1 MIILLNGKEL
11 ILSDNSLEINSANPF
26 LSNDEERIDNIFSLE
41 IPITGNEAAL
51 NYAHNIDAI
60 VGNEFTCEIISNI
73 NFLGVAIITEVSE
86 NNNSA
91 TIQIGYSKSNFNYLI
106 KDKKL
111 KEFDFGEIACADKVK
126 MESLSGIPSLYSHI
140 GDVYRYLLNFHW
152 VSGNY
157 NYVSEDWKLKFFK
170 NTEIKVNLGIQF
182 DQWLNR
188 TVKFKYQK
196 NNGNLVEIFSLQVD
210 ENISDN
216 LELVTFSVTGQAGD
230 IVKIY
235 IDVICEYSTVGFWL
249 DSAFLDCTI
258 LDKDFVYEANSNNN
272 SNYCF
277 PMIGNFDMAKSLP
290 DSSVKDFYN
299 DRMPIMNNIFTN
311 NRSFTV
317 TLGQG
322 ATNTKIIAP
331 CLKVSFI
338 LESIFKQMSYILD
351 KSNFD
356 TLYKE
361 LIVLSTNII
370 GEYRSTKTLFYLD
383 IPTSFKLNKCF
394 ENDILVSDF
403 LKDVFVVTGFFP
415 IFNHGA
421 RTIKLVSIADI
432 FKKVTKVNIEVIDD
446 TINYNNDEKGIAV
459 EIGQGEDAYLKDNYN
474 DLKDFNFK
482 GNILSLADAPADA
495 ELNDCYFVTS
505 ERKYYAYY
513 FGKATEQATSNTL
526 FWKFVSNDYRL
537 KEEQGK
543 EKYVQ
548 FKSETPI
555 MVGSTTTLTGI
566 ANYDNLNIPIT
577 SQPIR
582 IDKAYDTY
590 GSKYSNSFL
599 IVRGLKNKAGL
610 GEYLYASADTYFGQ
624 TQENGISLRVDADNG
639 IMNRMYKNL
648 LRIYSQGKRHSIS
661 GYMKA
666 DEIKKL
672 NYENLIEVDNSVN
685 LLLSYSYTLKDS
697 EYMDVELELIK
708 I

>member
-111 KEFDFGEIACADKVK
+111 KEFDFGEITCA
-126 MESLSGIPSLYSHI
+126 E
-140 GDVYRYLLNFHW
+140 
-152 VSGNY
+152 
-157 NYVSEDWKLKFFK
+157 
-170 NTEIKVNLGIQF
+170 KVNLGRTPGRLTLSEHIDDKRKYIIGF
-182 DQWLNR
+182 DYISGNNNYYETGYLKFAENTTIKINLVASITGVATFTFRFFYKINNSSQ
-188 TVKFKYQK
+188 VKFIDVVYSEY
-196 NNGNLVEIFSLQVD
+196 NNGKVATSI
-210 ENISDN
+210 NI
-216 LELVTFSVTGQAGD
+216 TGNTGD
-230 IVKIY
+230 IVRFY
-235 IDVICEYSTVGFWL
+235 YEVERDTDSEYADLTLNSINL
-249 DSAFLDCTI
+249 NCTI
-258 LDKDFVYEANSNNN
+258 FNKDFVRQANSNNN
-272 SNYCF
+272 SNCYF
-277 PMIGNFDMAKSLP
+277 PFIRNNEMLKSLP
-290 DSSVKDFYN
+290 QGSGYDFYN
-299 DRMPIMNNIFTN
+299 NRMPVLNNVFTADG
-311 NRSFTV
+311 RFHIVYGT
-317 TLGQG
+317 T
-322 ATNTKIIAP
+322 TYTKLLAP
-331 CLKVSFI
+331 CLRVGFI
-338 LESIFKQMSYILD
+338 LSSIFAQSSYLLD
-351 KSNFD
+351 KENFEKIYNKLVVFSG
-356 TLYKE
+356 T
-361 LIVLSTNII
+361 II
-370 GEYRSTKTLFYLD
+370 GEYKSTFSNFFIDL
-383 IPTSFKLNKCF
+383 PSSFKLNKCF

-415 IFNHGA
+415 IFNHEA
-421 RTIKLVSIADI
+421 KTIKLVSIADI

-513 FGKATEQATSNTL
+513 FGKATEQATTNTL

-555 MVGSTTTLTGI
+555 MVGSTTTLTSI

-599 IVRGLKNKAGL
+599 IVRGLKPKAGL

-672 NYENLIEVDNSVN
+672 TYENLIEVDNSVN

>member
-41 IPITGNEAAL
+41 IPITGNEVAL
-51 NYAHNIDAI
+51 NYANNIDAI
-60 VGNEFTCEIISNI
+60 VGNEFTCEIISSI
-73 NFLGVAIITEVSE
+73 NFFGVAIITEVSN

-126 MESLSGIPSLYSHI
+126 MESLSGIPSLHSHI

-157 NYVSEDWKLKFFK
+157 NYVSEDWNVIFFK
-170 NTEIKVNLGIQF
+170 STEIKVNLGIQF

-188 TVKFKYQK
+188 TVKIKYQK
-196 NNGNLVEIFSLQVD
+196 NNGSLVEVFSLYIDTNVTD
-210 ENISDN
+210 H
-216 LELVTFSVTGQAGD
+216 LELLTFSVTGQVGD

-235 IDVICEYSTVGFWL
+235 IDIVCEYSTVGFWL

-258 LDKDFVYEANSNNN
+258 LDKDFVYEANTNNN

-277 PMIGNFDMAKSLP
+277 PMIGNIEMAKNLP
-290 DSSVKDFYN
+290 DSPDKNYYN
-299 DRMPIMNNIFTN
+299 EKMPFMNNITSN
-311 NRSFTV
+311 DRSFSFNF
-317 TLGQG
+317 GQ
-322 ATNTKIIAP
+322 TYTKILAP
-331 CLKVSFI
+331 CLRVNYMLSQVFSQCGYK
-338 LESIFKQMSYILD
+338 LD
-351 KSNFD
+351 KSEFD
-356 TLYKE
+356 SIYKN
-361 LIVLSTNII
+361 LVVLSTNII
-370 GEYRSTKTLFYLD
+370 GEYKSTNSLFYID
-383 IPTSFKLNKCF
+383 IPTTFKLNKCF
-394 ENDILVSDF
+394 ENDILTSDL
-403 LKDVFVVTGFFP
+403 LKDIFVITGFFP
-415 IFNHGA
+415 VFNHEA
-421 RTIKLVSIADI
+421 KTVKLVSIANI
-432 FKKVTKVNIEVIDD
+432 FNKVTKVNMIIIDD
-446 TINYNNDEKGIAV
+446 TINYNNEDKGISI
-459 EIGQGEDAYLKDNYN
+459 EIDTGEDTYLKDNYN
-474 DLKDFNFK
+474 NLEDYNFK
-482 GNILSLADAPADA
+482 GNITTLSDVPEDA
-495 ELNDCYFVTS
+495 ELNDCYYITS

-513 FGKATEQATSNTL
+513 FGKVNDQATTNTL

-537 KEEQGK
+537 EEEQGK
-543 EKYVQ
+543 ENYVE

-555 MVGSTTTLTGI
+555 MVGTTAKIGVLSVY
-566 ANYDNLNIPIT
+566 NNLNIPVT

-590 GSKYSNSFL
+590 ESNYSNSFL
-599 IVRGLKNKAGL
+599 IVRGFKTKDGL

-648 LRIYSQGKRHSIS
+648 IRIYSQGKRHSIS
-661 GYMKA
+661 GYMKT

-672 NYENLIEVDNSVN
+672 TYENLIEVDNSVN
-685 LLLSYSYTLKDS
+685 LLLSYSYTLRDS

>member
-111 KEFDFGEIACADKVK
+111 KEFDFGEIACADKVNLGK
-126 MESLSGIPSLYSHI
+126 TPGRLTLSEHI
-140 GDVYRYLLNFHW
+140 NNKRKYIIGFDYI
-152 VSGNY
+152 SGNN
-157 NYVSEDWKLKFFK
+157 NYYETGYLKFAE
-170 NTEIKVNLGIQF
+170 NTTIKINLVASITGVATFTFRFFYKINNSSQ
-182 DQWLNR
+182 
-188 TVKFKYQK
+188 VKFIDIDYSEY
-196 NNGNLVEIFSLQVD
+196 NNGKVANSI
-210 ENISDN
+210 NIAGN
-216 LELVTFSVTGQAGD
+216 TGD
-230 IVKIY
+230 IVRFY
-235 IDVICEYSTVGFWL
+235 YEVERDTDSEYADLTLNSINL
-249 DSAFLDCTI
+249 NCTI
-258 LDKDFVYEANSNNN
+258 FNKNFVRQANSNSYSNCYFPFIRNN
-272 SNYCF
+272 E
-277 PMIGNFDMAKSLP
+277 MLKSLP
-290 DSSVKDFYN
+290 QGRGYDFYN
-299 DRMPIMNNIFTN
+299 NKMPVLNNVFTADG
-311 NRSFTV
+311 RFHIVYET
-317 TLGQG
+317 T
-322 ATNTKIIAP
+322 TYTKLLAP
-331 CLKVSFI
+331 CLRVGFI
-338 LESIFKQMSYILD
+338 LSSIFAQSGYLLD
-351 KSNFD
+351 KENFEKIYNKLVVFSG
-356 TLYKE
+356 T
-361 LIVLSTNII
+361 II
-370 GEYRSTKTLFYLD
+370 GEYKSTFSNFFIDL
-383 IPTSFKLNKCF
+383 PSSFKLSKCF
-394 ENDILVSDF
+394 ENDILVSDL

-415 IFNHGA
+415 IFNHEA
-421 RTIKLVSIADI
+421 KTIKLVSIADI

-474 DLKDFNFK
+474 DLNDFNFK

-513 FGKATEQATSNTL
+513 FGKETEQATINTL

-555 MVGSTTTLTGI
+555 MVGSITTLTGI

-599 IVRGLKNKAGL
+599 IVRGLKTKAGL

-672 NYENLIEVDNSVN
+672 TYENLIEVDNSVN